1 MRKQKKQSQDKTVC
15 IRMTRDM
22 AEMIEEN
29 AKLARISVS
38 EYVRRCVR
46 GDPIILHQEIPYDC
60 SRLLEIYAPLPEIS
74 DQLNQVAKALNAG
87 EKMTNERWRT
97 VRNCIAKIY
106 EIRGKQQKLLQ
117 SEKRRYGQLQHDLQN
132 KKYTRG

>member
-87 EKMTNERWRT
+87 EKMTNERWCKRQ
-97 VRNCIAKIY
+97 VLFPKKWHLFFLKCGKLFSRVCGILFSQIY
-106 EIRGKQQKLLQ
+106 GCSI
-117 SEKRRYGQLQHDLQN
+117 
-132 KKYTRG
+132 